1 MQLCCCILVSMDEVT
16 KLPEAETA
24 TSGSQTDSMNLP
36 PAPTEPPAGFTTP
49 AAETKLAVPLTERRA
64 HESIFW
70 IERSRIDPNPYQ
82 PRREFDEAALK
93 DLADS
98 IRTHGMLQPILVSRV
113 EAETPRGMEV
123 KYQLIAGERRLRAAG
138 IAGMEQVP
146 VIIKKEPTDRMK
158 LELALIENVQ
168 REDLNAIDRAKAF
181 RQLMDDFKLMQRE
194 VAERVGKSREMV
206 ANTMR
211 LLSLPVDMQQAIAE
225 GKMTEGHAR
234 AILMVGDNPELQRQ
248 MFNDVM
254 SGKLTVR
261 EAENEA
267 RRLTGREVRPRKR
280 LGSPGDVETRNW
292 QSKLQEL
299 LGTKVL
305 VQKIGDR
312 GKIVIEFYSD
322 EELRAII
329 DKVLSERGGDSPA
342 GEVPIS
348 S

>member
-1 MQLCCCILVSMDEVT
+1 
-16 KLPEAETA
+16 
-24 TSGSQTDSMNLP
+24 
-36 PAPTEPPAGFTTP
+36 
-49 AAETKLAVPLTERRA
+49 
-64 HESIFW
+64 
-70 IERSRIDPNPYQ
+70 
-82 PRREFDEAALK
+82 
-93 DLADS
+93 
-98 IRTHGMLQPILVSRV
+98 
-113 EAETPRGMEV
+113 
-123 KYQLIAGERRLRAAG
+123 
-138 IAGMEQVP
+138 
-146 VIIKKEPTDRMK
+146 
-158 LELALIENVQ
+158 
-168 REDLNAIDRAKAF
+168 
-181 RQLMDDFKLMQRE
+181 
-194 VAERVGKSREMV
+194 MV

-329 DKVLSERGGDSPA
+329 DKVLSERGGDSPT
-342 GEVPIS
+342 GEVSVS

>member
-1 MQLCCCILVSMDEVT
+1 
-16 KLPEAETA
+16 
-24 TSGSQTDSMNLP
+24 
-36 PAPTEPPAGFTTP
+36 
-49 AAETKLAVPLTERRA
+49 
-64 HESIFW
+64 
-70 IERSRIDPNPYQ
+70 
-82 PRREFDEAALK
+82 
-93 DLADS
+93 
-98 IRTHGMLQPILVSRV
+98 
-113 EAETPRGMEV
+113 
-123 KYQLIAGERRLRAAG
+123 
-138 IAGMEQVP
+138 
-146 VIIKKEPTDRMK
+146 
-158 LELALIENVQ
+158 
-168 REDLNAIDRAKAF
+168 
-181 RQLMDDFKLMQRE
+181 MDDFKLMQRE

>member
-1 MQLCCCILVSMDEVT
+1 MDESTQPGSV
-16 KLPEAETA
+16 PEENNPISGLTA
-24 TSGSQTDSMNLP
+24 PSGP
-36 PAPTEPPAGFTTP
+36 PVGFTTP
-49 AAETKLAVPLTERRA
+49 AAEFKPVAPLTERRA
-64 HESIFW
+64 NESIFW
-70 IERSRIDPNPYQ
+70 IERTRIQPNPYQ
-82 PRREFDEAALK
+82 PRREFDEASLK
-93 DLADS
+93 DLAES

-113 EAETPRGMEV
+113 EVETPRGMEV

-138 IAGMEQVP
+138 LAGMEQVP

-168 REDLNAIDRAKAF
+168 REDLNPIERAKAF
-181 RQLMDDFKLMQRE
+181 RQLIDDFKLMQRE

-206 ANTMR
+206 ANTLR
-211 LLSLPVDMQQAIAE
+211 LLSLPIDMQQAIAD

-234 AILMVGDNPELQRQ
+234 AVLMVGDNLELQRQ
-248 MFNDVM
+248 IFNQIM

-261 EAENEA
+261 ETENEA
-267 RRLTGREVRPRKR
+267 RRLSGRTLTPRKR
-280 LGSPGDVETRNW
+280 FGSPGDPETRDW

-329 DKVLSERGGDSPA
+329 DKVLQERGDAVQSDKGKGVRRA
-342 GEVPIS
+342 EGFTE
-348 S
+348 